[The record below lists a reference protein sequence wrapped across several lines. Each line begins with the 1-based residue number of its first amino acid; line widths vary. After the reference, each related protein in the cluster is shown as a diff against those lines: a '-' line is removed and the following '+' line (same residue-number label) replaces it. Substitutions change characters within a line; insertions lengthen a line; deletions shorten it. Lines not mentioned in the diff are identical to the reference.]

1 MAHGSRVCPSCG
13 RINSVGD
20 KSCFHCGKSLPGPLA
35 TSVLGFLTDFSEDG
49 LPATKVLIGM
59 CVVVY
64 ALCMVSDGP
73 AAFFGRGQSLLA
85 IGSFRASTSV
95 RVGALLG
102 RFIDQEP
109 WRVLSAVF
117 VHFSLL
123 HIGMN
128 MLSLVRLGS
137 TLEPHF
143 RSARFLLLYLLTG
156 AFGFAC
162 TVWTR
167 GDAAFSV
174 GASGAIFGLLGAF
187 IGALI
192 VRRNPG
198 WQNVFFSNLIMA
210 GALAFLL
217 PHVDNSA
224 HAGGFVAGVVL
235 GILLELERQPRKR
248 DRLVTALAL
257 LGLLAAVAS
266 VALSAR
272 SPVWKAYRAVEQ
284 ERDERAERRG
294 LDSE

>member
-1 MAHGSRVCPSCG
+1 MGV
-13 RINSVGD
+13 
-20 KSCFHCGKSLPGPLA
+20 F
-35 TSVLGFLTDFSEDG
+35 TDFSADG
-49 LPATKVLIGM
+49 LPATKVLVGL

-73 AAFFGRGQSLLA
+73 AALFGRGHSLMA
-85 IGSFRASTSV
+85 IGSFRGSTSV

-102 RFIDQEP
+102 QFIDHEP

-117 VHFSLL
+117 VHASLL
-123 HIGMN
+123 HLGMN

-137 TLEPHF
+137 TMEPHF
-143 RSARFLLLYLLTG
+143 RSARFLLLYLLSG

-167 GDAAFSV
+167 GDMAFSV

-210 GALAFLL
+210 GALAFFL
-217 PHVDNSA
+217 PNVDNSA

-257 LGLLAAVAS
+257 LGLVAVVAS
-266 VALSAR
+266 VILSAR
-272 SPVWKAYRAVEQ
+272 SPVWKAYRALEQ
-284 ERDERAERRG
+284 ERDERAERSR